1 MNWHTIHAR
10 FGFRG
15 RLLAGTVVGI
25 VLAAPAAAQ
34 NGIPIFESKY
44 ELHYRFPDER
54 TDALPATFRTTIAGT
69 ENVTRNKRETVMQYD
84 GALGFTLA
92 ARPLSSTSDLPDGAV
107 DLYVRLT
114 DVQLQCRAGRGSYSI
129 LVNEDG
135 LQEDRP
141 MQDKVNLGPHDQFI
155 GSHTVSSLLAK
166 PSTMR
171 FSNGAL
177 LAAPDIAPML
187 VTLDC
192 GWMYTGVTSM
202 LPPLPSRAIVT
213 GRTWKAGMP
222 VRLSVFGQPQIIRFD
237 FKFEEYNE
245 QTHVAFVSWNT
256 NLANTSVVPVPGVH
270 HIGSD
275 AIASGTITGRMR
287 LHVDSGIVLGSEM
300 NLDLRISHIRSSG
313 TTVRYIKKYTLE
325 NLDHPDPAQ
334 LNIASAAA
342 DEQPDQP

>member
-1 MNWHTIHAR
+1 MNCLTIHAR
-10 FGFRG
+10 LEFRG
-15 RLLAGTVVGI
+15 RLLAGAAVGF

-44 ELHYRFPDER
+44 ELRYRLPDDR
-54 TDALPATFRTTIAGT
+54 SDVLPAAFRTTIAGT
-69 ENVTRNKRETVMQYD
+69 ETVTRDRRETVMQYD
-84 GALGFTLA
+84 GALSFTLA
-92 ARPLSSTSDLPDGAV
+92 SRPLSSTADLPDGTV

-129 LVNEDG
+129 GVNENG
-135 LQEDRP
+135 LQEKRP
-141 MQDKVNLGPHDQFI
+141 MQEKVNLGPHDQYI

-166 PSTMR
+166 PSTML

-192 GWMYTGVTSM
+192 GWMYTGITSM

-237 FKFEEYNE
+237 FKFEEYDE
-245 QTHVAFVSWNT
+245 QTRVAVVSWNT
-256 NLANTSVVPVPGVH
+256 TLANTSVLPVPGVH

-300 NLDLRISHIRSSG
+300 NLDLRINHIRSSR
-313 TTVRYIKKYTLE
+313 TTVRYTMQYTLD
-325 NLDHPDPAQ
+325 NLDRPDPAQ
-334 LNIASAAA
+334 LNIASARAN
-342 DEQPDQP
+342 EPRDQP